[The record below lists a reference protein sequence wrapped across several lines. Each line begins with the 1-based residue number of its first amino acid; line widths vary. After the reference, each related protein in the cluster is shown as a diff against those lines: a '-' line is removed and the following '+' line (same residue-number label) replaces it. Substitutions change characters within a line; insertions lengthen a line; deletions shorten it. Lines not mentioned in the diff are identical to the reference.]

1 MDNADYSKHFKG
13 TTTVGIICSD
23 GVVMGADMRA
33 TMGTF
38 ISNSDVRK
46 VYKIDNNL
54 VMTIAGGVG
63 DAQELIRIMRAQ
75 NEIYK
80 MSENRPLSPKSAASL
95 LSIILQQNKMMP
107 FYVQLLVGGMEDSSE
122 TQLFSLDPVGG
133 YLPETSYSV
142 TGSGTEPAIGFL
154 EESYKKGI
162 STKEGVKL
170 AARALAI
177 AMKRNSATGG
187 GMIITTITK
196 AGFTEYT
203 GASLEKMLGA
213 PAK

>member
-1 MDNADYSKHFKG
+1 MDNADYSKYLKG
-13 TTTVGIICSD
+13 TTTIGVVCSD
-23 GVVMGADMRA
+23 GVVLAADMRA
-33 TMGTF
+33 TMGTY

-54 VMTIAGGVG
+54 GMTIAGGVG

-107 FYVQLLVGGMEDSSE
+107 FYVQLLVGGVDGPEC
-122 TQLFSLDPVGG
+122 QLFSLDPVGG
-133 YLPETSYSV
+133 YLPESAFTV

-162 STKEGVKL
+162 TTKDGIKL

-177 AMKRNSATGG
+177 AMKRNAATGG

-196 AGFTEYT
+196 AGYTEYT
-203 GASLEKMLGA
+203 GAALDKFLA
-213 PAK
+213 LPAK